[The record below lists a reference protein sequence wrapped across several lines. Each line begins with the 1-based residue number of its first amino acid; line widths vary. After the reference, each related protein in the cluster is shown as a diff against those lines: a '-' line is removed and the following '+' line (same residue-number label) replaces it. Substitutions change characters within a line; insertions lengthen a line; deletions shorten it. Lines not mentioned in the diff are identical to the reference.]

1 MEKPKIIAFHLP
13 QYHTFPENDE
23 WWGKG
28 FTDWDNVKKAK
39 PLYKGHYQP
48 RVPLNQNYY
57 NMLDY
62 QTRKWQA
69 ETAQKYGVYGFCY
82 YHYWFNGKLLME
94 KPVELLLNEPEIS
107 LPFCFCWA
115 NEPWSRAWDGS
126 EKEIIMPQYYG
137 GKIDW
142 LNHINYLIPF
152 FKDER
157 YIKKDNKPV
166 FVIYRSNSIDN
177 VDEMIRY
184 WNEECIKAGFSGVFF
199 VEELNGFQKQ
209 VSTKISDAYLEFYPW
224 RISFY
229 DLPFITKL
237 YNYARKLFYKI
248 VYKVPNHMI
257 FYDTIWNRILNTTCK
272 SEDTRHHFFGAFVGW
287 DNTPRKGCRGSV
299 CMDKSTPR
307 EFGKYLKKLVDKATE
322 ERIEYIFI
330 NAWNEWAEGAYL
342 EPDEKN
348 KFGYLEEI
356 RRIMDGTG
364 EFVIE

>member
-13 QYHTFPENDE
+13 QYHTFQENDE

-28 FTDWDNVKKAK
+28 FTDWTNVRKAK

-184 WNEECIKAGFSGVFF
+184 WNEECIKAGFAGVYI

-224 RISFY
+224 RISFNH
-229 DLPFITKL
+229 LPIFTKFK
-237 YNYARKLFYKI
+237 NIVRKLFFKI
-248 VYKVPNHMI
+248 VFKVPNHMI
-257 FYDTIWNRILNTTCK
+257 FYDTIWNSILNTPSK
-272 SEDTRHHFFGAFVGW
+272 SDNTKHHFLGALVGW
-287 DNTPRKGCRGSV
+287 DNTPRKGRDGYV
-299 CMDKSTPR
+299 CMDKSSPR
-307 EFGKYLKKLVDKATE
+307 EFGKYFTKLVNKATE
-322 ERIEYIFI
+322 ERIEYIFV

-342 EPDEKN
+342 EPDEKYGY
-348 KFGYLEEI
+348 GYLEEI
-356 RRIMDGTG
+356 KKAISG
-364 EFVIE
+364 ESDA